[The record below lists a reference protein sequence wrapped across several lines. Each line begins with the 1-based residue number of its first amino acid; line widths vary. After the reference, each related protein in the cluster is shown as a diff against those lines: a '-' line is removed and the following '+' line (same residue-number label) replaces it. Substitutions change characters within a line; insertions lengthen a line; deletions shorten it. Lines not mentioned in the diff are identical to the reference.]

1 MICLTQNCTLFWYM
15 PANSVQVLNAIT
27 AFVAYFHDETLNK
40 NNFFS
45 APYLSNHFYRTSCS
59 RKLLQFSG

>member
-15 PANSVQVLNAIT
+15 PANSVQFLNAIT

-40 NNFFS
+40 NDFFS
-45 APYLSNHFYRTSCS
+45 APELREFDKHYDTNNYE
-59 RKLLQFSG
+59 